1 VVHDPESEAGG
12 TRENGHVRCACPD
25 RIRVARCADS
35 GQPDERLK
43 TAFTSGLGLGGRPW
57 RRLRALPGKG
67 AARRSRVGVLCAIGL
82 AAIAAGCSSRPYGTL
97 VVGSSAPDAGHVDLL
112 VATTRAP
119 VLEPPG
125 VMFGG
130 SRGRGLDYADIV
142 VSIPPASA
150 RQAGDVTLASSPP
163 GNAEHDFVVLR
174 ADRMDLAQ
182 AKANFDA
189 RIKRTPGRRVLIFV
203 HGFNTR
209 FEEAV
214 YRFAQIVYDARVDV
228 APVLFTWPSGGNVT
242 DYVYDRDSA
251 IYSRD
256 AFEAVL
262 QALVKD
268 PNVDSISILAHSMG
282 NYLAIESLRQMSIR
296 DRGLSPKI
304 RDVMLASPDID
315 VDVFRRQIAEID
327 AGPRPAQFTLFISRD
342 DRALGLSS
350 FLARDSTRLGALDP
364 NKEPYRSIL
373 EKGRVQVIDLTS
385 VASNDITNHGKF
397 ASGEVVGAIGER
409 LAEGQ
414 SLTDAKAGLV
424 ESLGTFTSGAINVAA
439 GVATGAVAAPTKIL
453 DPARTEK
460 SVDTAA
466 QATTLAQ

>member
-1 VVHDPESEAGG
+1 MGPG
-12 TRENGHVRCACPD
+12 
-25 RIRVARCADS
+25 AR
-35 GQPDERLK
+35 L
-43 TAFTSGLGLGGRPW
+43 W
-57 RRLRALPGKG
+57 RWLRAPLSG
-67 AARRSRVGVLCAIGL
+67 AAARFRVGVVALS
-82 AAIAAGCSSRPYGTL
+82 AIAAGCSSRPYGTL
-97 VVGSSAPDAGHVDLL
+97 VAGTSAPDASRVDLL

-130 SRGRGLDYADIV
+130 SRGRGLDFADIV

-150 RQAGDVTLASSPP
+150 RRPGDVPLPSSLP
-163 GNAEHDFVVLR
+163 GNPERDFVILR

-189 RIKRTPGRRVLIFV
+189 RMRRTPGRRVLIFV

-228 APVLFTWPSGGNVT
+228 APVLFTWPSGGRVT

-251 IYSRD
+251 VYSRD
-256 AFEAVL
+256 ALEAVL

-327 AGPRPAQFTLFISRD
+327 AGPRPAQFTLFIARD

-350 FLARDSTRLGALDP
+350 FLARDSTRLGSLDP

-373 EKGRVQVIDLTS
+373 EQGRVQVVDLTGT
-385 VASNDITNHGKF
+385 ASNDFTNHGRF
-397 ASGEVVGAIGER
+397 SSGEVVGAIGQR

-414 SLTDAKAGLV
+414 SLSEAKGGLV
-424 ESLGTFTSGAINVAA
+424 ESLGAFTTGAINVAA
-439 GVATGAVAAPTKIL
+439 GVATGAVAAPTEIL
-453 DPARTEK
+453 DPTKRER

-466 QATTLAQ
+466 QATTLSQ

>member
-1 VVHDPESEAGG
+1 M
-12 TRENGHVRCACPD
+12 
-25 RIRVARCADS
+25 
-35 GQPDERLK
+35 
-43 TAFTSGLGLGGRPW
+43 GLGGRFW
-57 RRLRALPGKG
+57 RWLRAPLRG
-67 AARRSRVGVLCAIGL
+67 AAARSQVGVICVIALS
-82 AAIAAGCSSRPYGTL
+82 AIAAGCSSRPYGTL
-97 VVGSSAPDAGHVDLL
+97 VVGPSAPDASQVDLL

-130 SRGRGLDYADIV
+130 ARGRGLYFADIA
-142 VSIPPASA
+142 VSIPPDGA
-150 RQAGDVTLASSPP
+150 RRPGDVQLPSSAP
-163 GNAEHDFVVLR
+163 GNPEREFVILR

-182 AKANFDA
+182 AKTDFNA
-189 RIKRTPGRRVLIFV
+189 RVRRTPGRRVLIFV

-251 IYSRD
+251 VYSRD
-256 AFEAVL
+256 ALEVVL

-268 PNVDSISILAHSMG
+268 PNVDSISVLAHSIG
-282 NYLAIESLRQMSIR
+282 SYLVIESLRQMAIR

-327 AGPRPAQFTLFISRD
+327 AGSRPAQFTLFTSRD

-373 EKGRVQVIDLTS
+373 EQGRVQVIDLTGT
-385 VASNDITNHGKF
+385 ASNDFTNHGKF

-414 SLTDAKAGLV
+414 SLSEAKGSLV
-424 ESLGTFTSGAINVAA
+424 ESLGTFTNGAINVAA
-439 GVATGAVAAPTKIL
+439 GVATGAAAAPGELL
-453 DPARTEK
+453 DPTRREK

-466 QATTLAQ
+466 GATSLAQ

>member
-1 VVHDPESEAGG
+1 MGPGLGARLWPRLRGPVGG
-12 TRENGHVRCACPD
+12 AASRQS
-25 RIRVARCADS
+25 RVAV
-35 GQPDERLK
+35 
-43 TAFTSGLGLGGRPW
+43 F
-57 RRLRALPGKG
+57 
-67 AARRSRVGVLCAIGL
+67 CAIGL

-97 VVGSSAPDAGHVDLL
+97 IVGPSAPDASRVDLL

-119 VLEPPG
+119 VIEPPG

-130 SRGRGLDYADIV
+130 SRGRGLDFADIV

-150 RQAGDVTLASSPP
+150 RRPGDVTLPSSLP
-163 GNAEHDFVVLR
+163 GDPERDFVILR

-182 AKANFDA
+182 AKANFNA
-189 RIKRTPGRRVLIFV
+189 RIRRTPGRRVLIFV

-214 YRFAQIVYDARVDV
+214 YRFAQIVHDARVDV
-228 APVLFTWPSGGNVT
+228 APVLFTWPSGGSVT

-251 IYSRD
+251 VYSRD
-256 AFEAVL
+256 ALEVVL
-262 QALVKD
+262 QALVDD

-282 NYLAIESLRQMSIR
+282 NYLAMESLRQMSIR

-315 VDVFRRQIAEID
+315 IDVFRRQIAEID

-373 EKGRVQVIDLTS
+373 EQGRVQVIDLTNL
-385 VASNDITNHGKF
+385 ASNDFTNHGKF

-424 ESLGTFTSGAINVAA
+424 ESLGAFTGGAINVAA
-439 GVATGAVAAPTKIL
+439 GVATGAVAAPAEIF
-453 DPARTEK
+453 DPARNEK

-466 QATTLAQ
+466 QATSLNQ

>member
-1 VVHDPESEAGG
+1 M
-12 TRENGHVRCACPD
+12 R
-25 RIRVARCADS
+25 
-35 GQPDERLK
+35 
-43 TAFTSGLGLGGRPW
+43 LGGARVLGW
-57 RRLRALPGKG
+57 LRAPMAG
-67 AARRSRVGVLCAIGL
+67 ATVRSRVGVLCFIGL
-82 AAIAAGCSSRPYGTL
+82 AALAAGCSSRPYGTL
-97 VVGSSAPDAGHVDLL
+97 IVGSSVPDASKVDIL

-130 SRGRGLDYADIV
+130 ARGRGLDFADIA
-142 VSIPPASA
+142 VSIPPDSA
-150 RQAGDVTLASSPP
+150 RRPGEMQLPSSAP
-163 GNAEHDFVVLR
+163 GNPEREFVTLR

-182 AKANFDA
+182 AKANFNA

-214 YRFAQIVYDARVDV
+214 YRFAQIVHDAHVNV

-251 IYSRD
+251 LYSRD
-256 AFEAVL
+256 ALEVLL
-262 QALVKD
+262 QALVDD
-268 PNVDSISILAHSMG
+268 PSVDSITILAHSMG
-282 NYLAIESLRQMSIR
+282 NYLVMESLRQMSIR

-304 RDVMLASPDID
+304 RDVMMAAPDID
-315 VDVFRRQIAEID
+315 IDVFRRQIAEID
-327 AGPRPAQFTLFISRD
+327 SGPRPAYFTLFLSRD
-342 DRALGLSS
+342 DRALGISS

-364 NKEPYRSIL
+364 TQEPYRSIL
-373 EKGRVQVIDLTS
+373 EKGRVQVVDLTKIDS
-385 VASNDITNHGKF
+385 ADFTNHSKF

-414 SLTDAKAGLV
+414 TLNEAKSGLV
-424 ESLGTFTSGAINVAA
+424 ESLGTFTNGAINVAA
-439 GVATGAVAAPTKIL
+439 GVATGAAAAPTKIL
-453 DPARTEK
+453 DPTTREK

-466 QATTLAQ
+466 GATTLAQ

>member
-1 VVHDPESEAGG
+1 MGLRLGARLQSRERISSE
-12 TRENGHVRCACPD
+12 T
-25 RIRVARCADS
+25 
-35 GQPDERLK
+35 
-43 TAFTSGLGLGGRPW
+43 
-57 RRLRALPGKG
+57 
-67 AARRSRVGVLCAIGL
+67 RRSRSAVLFLLGL
-82 AAIAAGCSSRPYGTL
+82 ATLIAGCSNRPYGTL
-97 VVGSSAPDAGHVDLL
+97 VVGARAPNASRVDLL

-130 SRGRGLDYADIV
+130 SRGRGLDFADIV

-150 RQAGDVTLASSPP
+150 RQPGDVPLPSSLP
-163 GNAEHDFVVLR
+163 GNPERDFVIVR

-189 RIKRTPGRRVLIFV
+189 RMKHTPGRRVLIFV

-251 IYSRD
+251 MYSRD
-256 AFEAVL
+256 ALEMVL

-327 AGPRPAQFTLFISRD
+327 AGPRPAQFTLFVSRD

-373 EKGRVQVIDLTS
+373 EQGRVQVVDLTNF
-385 VASNDITNHGKF
+385 ASSDFTNHGKF

-414 SLTDAKAGLV
+414 TLAEAKGGLV
-424 ESLGTFTSGAINVAA
+424 ESLGTFTTGAINVAA
-439 GVATGAVAAPTKIL
+439 GVATGAVAAPTGIL
-453 DPARTEK
+453 DPTRGER

-466 QATTLAQ
+466 QATSLTQ

>member
-1 VVHDPESEAGG
+1 M
-12 TRENGHVRCACPD
+12 
-25 RIRVARCADS
+25 
-35 GQPDERLK
+35 
-43 TAFTSGLGLGGRPW
+43 GLGGRFWLWLCAP
-57 RRLRALPGKG
+57 LREA
-67 AARRSRVGVLCAIGL
+67 AARSQVGVICVIALSAIS
-82 AAIAAGCSSRPYGTL
+82 AGCSNRPYGTL
-97 VVGSSAPDAGHVDLL
+97 VVGPSAPDASRVDLL

-119 VLEPPG
+119 VLQPPG

-130 SRGRGLDYADIV
+130 SRGQGLDFADIV
-142 VSIPPASA
+142 VSIPPAGA
-150 RQAGDVTLASSPP
+150 RQPGDVSLPSSAP
-163 GNAEHDFVVLR
+163 GNPERDFTILR

-189 RIKRTPGRRVLIFV
+189 RIRRTPGRRVLIFV

-214 YRFAQIVYDARVDV
+214 YRFAQIVHDARVDV

-251 IYSRD
+251 VYSRD

-262 QALVKD
+262 QGLVKD

-282 NYLAIESLRQMSIR
+282 NYLAIESLRQMAIR
-296 DRGLSPKI
+296 NRGLSPKI

-315 VDVFRRQIAEID
+315 IDVFRRQIAEID
-327 AGPRPAQFTLFISRD
+327 AGPRPAQFSLFISRD

-364 NKEPYRSIL
+364 TKEPYRSIL
-373 EKGRVQVIDLTS
+373 EQGRVQVIDLTGT
-385 VASNDITNHGKF
+385 ASNDFTNHGRF
-397 ASGEVVGAIGER
+397 ASGEVLGAIGQR

-414 SLTDAKAGLV
+414 SLTDAKGGLV

-439 GVATGAVAAPTKIL
+439 GVATGAVAAPSEVFDPTK
-453 DPARTEK
+453 RER

-466 QATTLAQ
+466 QATSLSQ

>member
-1 VVHDPESEAGG
+1 M
-12 TRENGHVRCACPD
+12 
-25 RIRVARCADS
+25 
-35 GQPDERLK
+35 
-43 TAFTSGLGLGGRPW
+43 GLGA
-57 RRLRALPGKG
+57 RLWLCPRAPLRGT
-67 AARRSRVGVLCAIGL
+67 AARSRAAFVCVIALS
-82 AAIAAGCSSRPYGTL
+82 AIAAGCSSRPYGTL
-97 VVGSSAPDAGHVDLL
+97 VVGPSAPGASQVDLL

-130 SRGRGLDYADIV
+130 SRGRGLDFADIV
-142 VSIPPASA
+142 VSIPPAGA
-150 RQAGDVTLASSPP
+150 RQPGDVTVPSSLPANP
-163 GNAEHDFVVLR
+163 ERDFAILR

-214 YRFAQIVYDARVDV
+214 YRFAQIVHDARVDV

-251 IYSRD
+251 VYSRD
-256 AFEAVL
+256 AFEVVL

-327 AGPRPAQFTLFISRD
+327 AGPRPAQFTLFIARD

-350 FLARDSTRLGALDP
+350 FLARDSTRLGSLDP

-373 EKGRVQVIDLTS
+373 EQGRVQVIDLTGT
-385 VASNDITNHGKF
+385 ASNDFTNHGRF

-414 SLTDAKAGLV
+414 SLSEAKGGLV
-424 ESLGTFTSGAINVAA
+424 ESLGTFTTGAIGVAA
-439 GVATGAVAAPTKIL
+439 GVATGAVAAPSEVFDPTK
-453 DPARTEK
+453 RER
-460 SVDTAA
+460 SVDTAT
-466 QATTLAQ
+466 QATSLSQ

>member
-1 VVHDPESEAGG
+1 M
-12 TRENGHVRCACPD
+12 
-25 RIRVARCADS
+25 
-35 GQPDERLK
+35 
-43 TAFTSGLGLGGRPW
+43 GLGGRFW
-57 RRLRALPGKG
+57 RWLRAPLRG
-67 AARRSRVGVLCAIGL
+67 AAARSQVGVICVIALS
-82 AAIAAGCSSRPYGTL
+82 AIAAGCSSRPYGTL
-97 VVGSSAPDAGHVDLL
+97 VVGPSAPDASQVDLL

-130 SRGRGLDYADIV
+130 SRGRGLDFADIV
-142 VSIPPASA
+142 VSIPPAGA
-150 RQAGDVTLASSPP
+150 RQPGDVTLPSSLPANP
-163 GNAEHDFVVLR
+163 ERDFAILR

-189 RIKRTPGRRVLIFV
+189 RIRRTPGRRVLIFV

-214 YRFAQIVYDARVDV
+214 YRFAQIVHDARVDV

-251 IYSRD
+251 VYSRD
-256 AFEAVL
+256 ALGGGAAGVGQRPKRRFRS
-262 QALVKD
+262 
-268 PNVDSISILAHSMG
+268 PSSPIRW
-282 NYLAIESLRQMSIR
+282 AITSQSSSLRQMSIR

-364 NKEPYRSIL
+364 SKEPYRSIL
-373 EKGRVQVIDLTS
+373 EQGRVQVIDLTGM
-385 VASNDITNHGKF
+385 ASSDFTNHGKF
-397 ASGEVVGAIGER
+397 ASGEVVGAIGQR

-414 SLTDAKAGLV
+414 SLTDAKGGLV

-439 GVATGAVAAPTKIL
+439 GVATGAVAAPSEVFDPTK
-453 DPARTEK
+453 RER

-466 QATTLAQ
+466 QATSLTQ

>member
-1 VVHDPESEAGG
+1 M
-12 TRENGHVRCACPD
+12 
-25 RIRVARCADS
+25 
-35 GQPDERLK
+35 
-43 TAFTSGLGLGGRPW
+43 GLGARW
-57 RRLRALPGKG
+57 RLWLRAPLMG
-67 AARRSRVGVLCAIGL
+67 AAARSQVGVVCAIAL
-82 AAIAAGCSSRPYGTL
+82 SAIAAGCSSRPYGTL
-97 VVGSSAPDAGHVDLL
+97 VAGTGAPDAGQVDLL

-130 SRGRGLDYADIV
+130 SRGRGLDFADIA

-150 RQAGDVTLASSPP
+150 RRPGDVPLPSSLP
-163 GNAEHDFVVLR
+163 GNPERDFVILR

-189 RIKRTPGRRVLIFV
+189 RVRRTPGRRVLIFV

-251 IYSRD
+251 MYSRD
-256 AFEAVL
+256 ALEVVL

-282 NYLAIESLRQMSIR
+282 NYIAVESLRQMSIR

-327 AGPRPAQFTLFISRD
+327 AGPRPAQFTLFIARD

-350 FLARDSTRLGALDP
+350 FLARDSTRLGSLDP

-373 EKGRVQVIDLTS
+373 EQGRVQVIDLTGT
-385 VASNDITNHGKF
+385 ASNDFTNHGRF

-414 SLTDAKAGLV
+414 SLSEAKTGLI
-424 ESLGTFTSGAINVAA
+424 ESLGAFTGGAISVAA
-439 GVATGAVAAPTKIL
+439 GVATGAVAAPSEIL
-453 DPARTEK
+453 DPTRSEK
-460 SVDTAA
+460 SVDTSA
-466 QATTLAQ
+466 QATSLSQ

>member
-1 VVHDPESEAGG
+1 V
-12 TRENGHVRCACPD
+12 
-25 RIRVARCADS
+25 
-35 GQPDERLK
+35 
-43 TAFTSGLGLGGRPW
+43 
-57 RRLRALPGKG
+57 
-67 AARRSRVGVLCAIGL
+67 IGL

-97 VVGSSAPDAGHVDLL
+97 VVGTSAPDASQVDLL

-130 SRGRGLDYADIV
+130 SRGRGLDFAEIAA
-142 VSIPPASA
+142 SIPPASA
-150 RQAGDVTLASSPP
+150 RQPGDLPLPSSLPANP
-163 GNAEHDFVVLR
+163 EHDFAILR

-189 RIKRTPGRRVLIFV
+189 RVKRTPGRRVLLFV

-214 YRFAQIVYDARVDV
+214 YRFAQIVYDSRVNV

-251 IYSRD
+251 MYSRD
-256 AFEAVL
+256 ALEAL
-262 QALVKD
+262 LRALVKD

-282 NYLAIESLRQMSIR
+282 NYLAVEALRQMSIR
-296 DRGLSPKI
+296 DRGLSAKI
-304 RDVMLASPDID
+304 SDVMLASPDID

-327 AGPRPAQFTLFISRD
+327 AGPRPAQFTLFVSRD

-364 NKEPYRSIL
+364 TKEPYRSIL
-373 EKGRVQVIDLTS
+373 EQGRVNVIDLTS
-385 VASNDITNHGKF
+385 MASNDALNHGKF
-397 ASGEVVGAIGER
+397 ASGEVVGAIGQR

-414 SLTDAKAGLV
+414 TLAEAKGGLV
-424 ESLGTFTSGAINVAA
+424 ESLGTFTTGAIGVAA
-439 GVATGAVAAPTKIL
+439 GVATGAVAAPTQIL
-453 DPARTEK
+453 DPTRSER

-466 QATTLAQ
+466 QATNLNQ

>member
-1 VVHDPESEAGG
+1 M
-12 TRENGHVRCACPD
+12 
-25 RIRVARCADS
+25 
-35 GQPDERLK
+35 
-43 TAFTSGLGLGGRPW
+43 GLGLGARLLRRRP
-57 RRLRALPGKG
+57 APAGQ
-67 AARRSRVGVLCAIGL
+67 AVARRSRFGVFCAIGL
-82 AAIAAGCSSRPYGTL
+82 AAMAAGCSSRPYGTL
-97 VVGSSAPDAGHVDLL
+97 VAGTTAPDASKVDLL

-130 SRGRGLDYADIV
+130 SRGRGLDFADIV
-142 VSIPPASA
+142 VSIPPAGT
-150 RQAGDVTLASSPP
+150 RQPGDLPLPSSLPANP
-163 GNAEHDFVVLR
+163 ERDFVTLR

-189 RIKRTPGRRVLIFV
+189 HIRRTPGRRVLIFV

-214 YRFAQIVYDARVDV
+214 YRFAQIVYDARVNV

-251 IYSRD
+251 MYSRD
-256 AFEAVL
+256 ALEAVL

-282 NYLAIESLRQMSIR
+282 NYIVVESLRQMSIR
-296 DRGLSPKI
+296 NRGLSPKI
-304 RDVMLASPDID
+304 QDVMLASPDID

-327 AGPRPAQFTLFISRD
+327 AGPRPAQFTLFLSRD

-373 EKGRVQVIDLTS
+373 EQGRVQVVDLTGM
-385 VASNDITNHGKF
+385 ASTDFTNHGKF

-414 SLTDAKAGLV
+414 TLAEAKGGLV
-424 ESLGTFTSGAINVAA
+424 ESLGTFTAGAIGVAA
-439 GVATGAVAAPTKIL
+439 GVATGAVAAPSEVL
-453 DPARTEK
+453 DPTRREK
-460 SVDTAA
+460 SIDTAA
-466 QATTLAQ
+466 QATSLSQ

>member
-1 VVHDPESEAGG
+1 
-12 TRENGHVRCACPD
+12 
-25 RIRVARCADS
+25 VAFVCVI
-35 GQPDERLK
+35 
-43 TAFTSGLGLGGRPW
+43 
-57 RRLRALPGKG
+57 AL
-67 AARRSRVGVLCAIGL
+67 S
-82 AAIAAGCSSRPYGTL
+82 AIAAGCSSRPYGTL
-97 VVGSSAPDAGHVDLL
+97 VVGPSAPGASQVDLL

-130 SRGRGLDYADIV
+130 SRGRGLDFADIV
-142 VSIPPASA
+142 VSIPPAGA
-150 RQAGDVTLASSPP
+150 RQPGDVTLPSSLPANP
-163 GNAEHDFVVLR
+163 ERDFAILR

-214 YRFAQIVYDARVDV
+214 YRFAQIVHDARVDV

-251 IYSRD
+251 VYSRD
-256 AFEAVL
+256 AFEVVL

-327 AGPRPAQFTLFISRD
+327 AGPRPAQFTLFIARD

-350 FLARDSTRLGALDP
+350 FLARDSTRLGSLDP

-373 EKGRVQVIDLTS
+373 EQGRVQVVDLTGT
-385 VASNDITNHGKF
+385 ASNDFTNHGRF

-414 SLTDAKAGLV
+414 SLSEAKGGLV
-424 ESLGTFTSGAINVAA
+424 ESLGTFTTGAIGVAA
-439 GVATGAVAAPTKIL
+439 GVATGAVAAPSEVFDPTK
-453 DPARTEK
+453 RER
-460 SVDTAA
+460 SVDTAT
-466 QATTLAQ
+466 QATSLSQ

>member
-1 VVHDPESEAGG
+1 M
-12 TRENGHVRCACPD
+12 
-25 RIRVARCADS
+25 
-35 GQPDERLK
+35 
-43 TAFTSGLGLGGRPW
+43 GLGARLW
-57 RRLRALPGKG
+57 RGLCAPLMGT
-67 AARRSRVGVLCAIGL
+67 AARSRASVICAIAL
-82 AAIAAGCSSRPYGTL
+82 SAIAVGCSSRPYGTL
-97 VVGSSAPDAGHVDLL
+97 VVGQSAPDASRVDLL

-130 SRGRGLDYADIV
+130 SRGRGLDFADIV
-142 VSIPPASA
+142 VSIPPAGA
-150 RQAGDVTLASSPP
+150 RQPGDIPLPSSLPANP
-163 GNAEHDFVVLR
+163 ERDFTILR

-182 AKANFDA
+182 AKANFDT
-189 RIKRTPGRRVLIFV
+189 RIKRVPGRRVLIFV

-214 YRFAQIVYDARVDV
+214 YRFAQIVHDARVDV

-242 DYVYDRDSA
+242 DYVHDRDSA
-251 IYSRD
+251 VYSRD
-256 AFEAVL
+256 ALEVLL

-268 PNVDSISILAHSMG
+268 PNVELDLHPRPFDGRLPGDRIA
-282 NYLAIESLRQMSIR
+282 RQMAIR

-327 AGPRPAQFTLFISRD
+327 AGSRPAQFTLFISRD

-350 FLARDSTRLGALDP
+350 FLARDSTRLGSLDP
-364 NKEPYRSIL
+364 NAEPYRSIL
-373 EKGRVQVIDLTS
+373 EQGRVQVIDLTGT
-385 VASNDITNHGKF
+385 ASNDFTNHGRF
-397 ASGEVVGAIGER
+397 ASGEVVGAIGQR

-414 SLTDAKAGLV
+414 SLSDAKGGLV
-424 ESLGTFTSGAINVAA
+424 ELLGTFTSGAINVAA
-439 GVATGAVAAPTKIL
+439 GVATGAVAAPSEVFDPTK
-453 DPARTEK
+453 RER

-466 QATTLAQ
+466 QARSLTQ